1 MIDTDKLAAEKTHE
15 VIEAAKKAH
24 AADAGMT
31 FVQHLEAAARDLCR
45 PADEWRWST
54 SVRHGVWHISIEAIV
69 VRRGNRD
76 VTDDVGGLL

>member
-31 FVQHLEAAARDLCR
+31 FVRHIEGAARDLCR
-45 PADEWRWST
+45 PANEWRWST
-54 SVRHGVWHISIEAIV
+54 CVRHGVWHISIEAIV
-69 VRRGNRD
+69 VERGNRQPI
-76 VTDDVGGLL
+76 TDLGGLL